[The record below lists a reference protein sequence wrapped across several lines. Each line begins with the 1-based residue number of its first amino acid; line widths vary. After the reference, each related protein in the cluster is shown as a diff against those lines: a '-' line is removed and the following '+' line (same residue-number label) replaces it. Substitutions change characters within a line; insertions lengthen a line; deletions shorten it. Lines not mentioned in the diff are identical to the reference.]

1 MLHIYGASTT
11 SILEVL
17 IAKVTPLNHFQRF
30 GFHIL
35 HDHKSVEWFEK
46 KTLQNSI
53 QFNKLLV

>member
-46 KTLQNSI
+46 KNFAKFNTI
-53 QFNKLLV
+53 Q